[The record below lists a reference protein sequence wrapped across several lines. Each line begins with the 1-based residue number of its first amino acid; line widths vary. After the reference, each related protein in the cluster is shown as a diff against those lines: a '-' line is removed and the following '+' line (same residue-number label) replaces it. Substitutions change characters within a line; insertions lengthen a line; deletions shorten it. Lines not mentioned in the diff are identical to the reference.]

1 MTHDALDTPALAT
14 DRVVMR
20 TEPVQQRSTE
30 RIELLLDAASQLI
43 DEGGIDGVTTSAVAK
58 RSGSSVGVVYR
69 YFPNIQSLLRAL
81 AVRNM
86 ERYLERVWHG
96 VEAAGP
102 EPWSSF
108 DSTLDA
114 FVDMTRHEPGFRALR
129 FGDVI
134 DQRFMSP
141 ELSNNQILA
150 RKFAEQVGETYNF
163 EPDAELVFHVEVA
176 VEIASGLLARA
187 FQLDPAGDEKF
198 IETTRRLCG
207 DYLRA
212 HIPLTANA

>member
-1 MTHDALDTPALAT
+1 VAHDLTDAPALAT

-20 TEPVQQRSTE
+20 TEPVQQRSAE
-30 RIELLLDAASQLI
+30 RIELLLNAAAQLI
-43 DEGGIDGVTTSAVAK
+43 DEDGIDGVTTSAVAA

-69 YFPNIQSLLRAL
+69 YFSNIQSLLRAL

-86 ERYLERVWHG
+86 ERYLERVWEG
-96 VEAAGP
+96 VRASAP

-108 DSTLDA
+108 DSTLDT
-114 FVDMTRHEPGFRALR
+114 FIDMTRREPGFRALR

-134 DQRFMSP
+134 DQRFMNP

-150 RKFAEQVGETYNF
+150 RKFAEQTGQTYGF
-163 EPDAELVFHVEVA
+163 EPDSTLVFHLEVA
-176 VEIASGLLARA
+176 VEIASGLLSRA
-187 FQLDPAGDEKF
+187 FQLDPNGDEQF
-198 IETTRRLCG
+198 IETTRQLCG

-212 HIPLTANA
+212 HVPLPAVA